1 MDSTKIFRHAMV
13 RMACVAILLTSV
25 SQVAGAS
32 DYVMK
37 MKRLSGVYTIQCE
50 VNGVKKDFI
59 FDTGAAHTSL
69 SQEFVNELLA
79 KRKISKSDFVGTIQT
94 RNASGVID
102 NNATVVLKQLR
113 VGNRML
119 HNVKAI
125 VAVSQK
131 APLLLGLNAIDL
143 IGEWSIRNGYLILH
157 EYNQEP
163 VTSTVAP
170 VNNNAVNNYDSEF
183 VDSEMTPL
191 PYRYDYPIEVNI
203 LEPGVRVNAYRGD
216 AEAQYIVGISYLVG
230 DGVDADH
237 KIAVV
242 WLRMAAMQGHY
253 LAQQALADCLDNGWG
268 VDADHERA
276 DYWRR
281 QADSQY
287 LDNP

>member
-1 MDSTKIFRHAMV
+1 MESKKIFRASLLRVLCATLMLSG
-13 RMACVAILLTSV
+13 VA
-25 SQVAGAS
+25 QVACAR

-79 KRKISKSDFVGTIQT
+79 RRKLSRSDFKGTTQT

-102 NNATVVLKQLR
+102 NNATVLLKQLR
-113 VGNRML
+113 VGNRMI
-119 HNVKAI
+119 HNVTAV

-157 EYNQEP
+157 EYNQQSQP
-163 VTSTVAP
+163 LTSTITP
-170 VNNNAVNNYDSEF
+170 VDGNIENNYDSEF
-183 VDSEMTPL
+183 VDSEMNPL
-191 PYRYDYPIEVNI
+191 PSKYDYPIEVNI
-203 LEPGVRVNAYRGD
+203 LEPGVRVSAYRGD

-230 DGVDADH
+230 DGVEADH

-242 WLRMAAMQGHY
+242 WLRMAAMQGHR
-253 LAQQALADCLDNGWG
+253 LAQLALADCLDNGWG
-268 VDADHERA
+268 VDVDHEHAELWR
-276 DYWRR
+276 DYP
-281 QADSQY
+281 SQE
-287 LDNP
+287 